1 MAEVKLVPF
10 GTSDGEQP
18 WDLSVAE
25 QAHDL
30 GKLVYANPWL
40 TDTHH
45 EKGFGYFGSGDPRA
59 GIAAL
64 SRLRGQRSYL
74 VRAQLAEGKQ
84 SDWQTVGA
92 ARSVALQK
100 MVCEARYDSVDGT
113 ALDYWIGE
121 RFINKPSLHYRVAQA
136 LVETQRHIGETAFA
150 LIAHNWMEEP
160 ETEPEAPIG
169 FTTAMTRWGETA
181 QWQTADGI
189 DPYNIIPTFGSSG
202 EKNRS
207 ELWFVVNNG

>member
-40 TDTHH
+40 TGTHH

-64 SRLRGQRSYL
+64 SRLRAQRSYL
-74 VRAQLAEGKQ
+74 VRAQLGGSELPN
-84 SDWQTVGA
+84 WQTVGA

-100 MVCEARYDSVDGT
+100 MVCDVRDDSIEGT

-121 RFINKPSLHYRVAQA
+121 RFIAEPLLPHRIAQE
-136 LVETQRHIGETAFA
+136 LIGTQQRLGETAFA
-150 LIAHNWMEEP
+150 LISYNWGLEP
-160 ETEPEAPIG
+160 ELEAPIG
-169 FTTAMTRWGETA
+169 FTTTMGRWGEIA
-181 QWQTADGI
+181 DWRTADGI

-202 EKNRS
+202 KENSS